1 MTTQTQTTQTSN
13 MQDAY
18 DNDSMLH
25 GEQHQQEQQDI
36 SAGDVV
42 RQAQL
47 TPRLHAGAEVLQ
59 QQAAE
64 IVMQVCHMYV
74 GMLTRIPY
82 VHSQQDNS
90 HRLLSALLGCFDGVP
105 SRSGRN
111 WQLRGSSPA
120 TNLQLLV

>member
-1 MTTQTQTTQTSN
+1 
-13 MQDAY
+13 MQDTH

-74 GMLTRIPY
+74 GMLTRI
-82 VHSQQDNS
+82 HSQRNNS
-90 HRLLSALLGCFDGVP
+90 HRLSALLECFDGVP

-111 WQLRGSSPA
+111 WQLRGSSTA

>member
-1 MTTQTQTTQTSN
+1 MTPHTQTTQTTN
-13 MQDAY
+13 MQNTP

-36 SAGDVV
+36 SAGDIV

-74 GMLTRIPY
+74 AMLMVRKYSCNTIAITTY
-82 VHSQQDNS
+82 F
-90 HRLLSALLGCFDGVP
+90 SAFGV
-105 SRSGRN
+105 
-111 WQLRGSSPA
+111 L
-120 TNLQLLV
+120 

>member
-13 MQDAY
+13 MQDTY

-36 SAGDVV
+36 SAGAVV

-47 TPRLHAGAEVLQ
+47 TPWLHAGAEVLQ

-74 GMLTRIPY
+74 GMLTRI
-82 VHSQQDNS
+82 HSQKDQQS
-90 HRLLSALLGCFDGVP
+90 PSTFSASGV
-105 SRSGRN
+105 
-111 WQLRGSSPA
+111 L
-120 TNLQLLV
+120 